1 MRRLPLVLILFVTL
15 AAPVAVAESA
25 GGAVRATNGSS
36 VHLLAFRGHF
46 GGFSLGGGRY
56 GRSRFGSAAFGRRG
70 AGRGL
75 LRRVVHAL
83 AFAYILHLLFS
94 HGGISL
100 LIWLIVIGLL
110 IHVFRRRR
118 RNRYAY

>member
-15 AAPVAVAESA
+15 AAPVAVAESGA
-25 GGAVRATNGSS
+25 GRATNGSS
-36 VHLLAFRGHF
+36 VRLLAFRGHF

-56 GRSRFGSAAFGRRG
+56 GRSRFRAFGRRG

-75 LRRVVHAL
+75 LRRVVRAL